1 MLRRA
6 GACFRTGFKDRDYA
20 NPEVALSAA
29 QAFRDALLER
39 LLSAH
44 TLNKIS
50 SGNIPGI
57 TRRKKR
63 GRLYWQLRMVL
74 DGKGR
79 FKFFAIDRYGEE
91 EAFRL
96 AVETR
101 NSWLKMAEID
111 KPPEV
116 LPADEEIA
124 RIELAIRQRFGES
137 PAARNARSHP
147 YNDDPM
153 YGIVRQEA
161 DAATGKGGRWVMTIA
176 RRGNRHVKHFA
187 DAAYGGETPAL
198 TAARHHRDELLGKI
212 RPMLKREYQQ
222 KAKSHSTSGV
232 AGVWLARKDGQPW
245 HWQAEISMQGKKQA
259 KRFSVQKYGFDQAF
273 ELARNARETMLN
285 QVTGYYVFSP
295 AAKKL
300 YAADA

>member
-1 MLRRA
+1 MLRRVDTCIRA
-6 GACFRTGFKDRDYA
+6 GFKDRDYTS
-20 NPEVALSAA
+20 PEVALSAA
-29 QAFRDALLER
+29 QAFRDAVLQR
-39 LLSAH
+39 LPSAH

-63 GRLYWQLRMVL
+63 GRFYWQLRMVL

-79 FKFFAIDRYGEE
+79 FKFFAIDRHGEE
-91 EAFRL
+91 EAYRL

-101 NSWLKMAEID
+101 DSWLKMAGID

-116 LPADEEIA
+116 LPTNAEIA

-137 PAARNARSHP
+137 PAARKARSTP

-153 YGIVRQEA
+153 YGIVRLET
-161 DAATGKGGRWVMTIA
+161 DVATGKSGRWVMTIA
-176 RRGNRHVKHFA
+176 RRGDRHVKHFA

-245 HWQAEISMQGKKQA
+245 RWQAEINVQGKKQA

-273 ELARNARETMLN
+273 ELARNAREAMLN

-300 YAADA
+300 YAVEG